1 MKNVDA
7 NFFSAKT
14 NEELEDEFK
23 TFVNRYDWHELEIL
37 LRVVN
42 NAIEHDQ
49 QFYAEVAEW

>member
-1 MKNVDA
+1 MKQIEA

-23 TFVNRYDWHELEIL
+23 TFVNRYASHELKIL